1 VETIHGN
8 RSQSQR
14 ERALAAFAE
23 GAVDALLAT
32 DVAARGIHIDNVGCV
47 LHFDPPADEK
57 DYTHRSG
64 RTARA
69 GASGT
74 VISLVTPEQEKAVS
88 QVQRTLQR
96 AVGFSTPGPFSP
108 ADAATPD
115 RLRRAPEPPPRRR
128 RAPAAPV
135 ATAAHDLRGRI
146 KFFDTRRG
154 FGFIELAGN
163 EDVFVHHSALEVS
176 GHRLREG
183 QAVEFEI
190 GPGRRGDEARR
201 VRLVAA

>member
-1 VETIHGN
+1 
-8 RSQSQR
+8 
-14 ERALAAFAE
+14 
-23 GAVDALLAT
+23 
-32 DVAARGIHIDNVGCV
+32 
-47 LHFDPPADEK
+47 
-57 DYTHRSG
+57 
-64 RTARA
+64 
-69 GASGT
+69 
-74 VISLVTPEQEKAVS
+74 AVS

-115 RLRRAPEPPPRRR
+115 RPRPAPTPPRSR

-183 QAVEFEI
+183 QEGEF
-190 GPGRRGDEARR
+190 
-201 VRLVAA
+201 